1 MKHKV
6 RDRVRIRP
14 DLRTDI
20 KYGEGE
26 AVDEMYAL
34 RGQIVTINEV
44 DTEGEYYLMEEDEG
58 YFCWTDEM
66 FEDSMTNGD
75 MIRALSDEELADWLV
90 EVYENTKNYGA
101 KVNKLWVVNSK
112 TDVHHILDG
121 VKVLIIQ
128 WNIVFRISWMIMKTK
143 KRKPKTWN
151 GSTIFQKRITG

>member
-58 YFCWTDEM
+58 YFFWTDEM

-90 EVYENTKNYGA
+90 EVYENTKTFDEIY
-101 KVNKLWVVNSK
+101 KWIKELWCESE
-112 TDVHHILDG
+112 
-121 VKVLIIQ
+121 
-128 WNIVFRISWMIMKTK
+128 
-143 KRKPKTWN
+143 
-151 GSTIFQKRITG
+151 

>member
-20 KYGEGE
+20 KYGEVE
-26 AVDEMYAL
+26 AVDEMCAL

-44 DTEGEYYLMEEDEG
+44 DTEGEYYLMEEDED

-90 EVYENTKNYGA
+90 EVYENTKTFDEIY
-101 KVNKLWVVNSK
+101 KWIKEVWCESE
-112 TDVHHILDG
+112 
-121 VKVLIIQ
+121 
-128 WNIVFRISWMIMKTK
+128 
-143 KRKPKTWN
+143 
-151 GSTIFQKRITG
+151 

>member
-34 RGQIVTINEV
+34 RCQIVTINEV

-90 EVYENTKNYGA
+90 EVYENTKTFDEIY
-101 KVNKLWVVNSK
+101 KWIKELWCESE
-112 TDVHHILDG
+112 
-121 VKVLIIQ
+121 
-128 WNIVFRISWMIMKTK
+128 
-143 KRKPKTWN
+143 
-151 GSTIFQKRITG
+151 

>member
-44 DTEGEYYLMEEDEG
+44 DTEGG
-58 YFCWTDEM
+58 
-66 FEDSMTNGD
+66 
-75 MIRALSDEELADWLV
+75 ILS
-90 EVYENTKNYGA
+90 YGRRRR
-101 KVNKLWVVNSK
+101 LFL
-112 TDVHHILDG
+112 LDRRN
-121 VKVLIIQ
+121 V
-128 WNIVFRISWMIMKTK
+128 
-143 KRKPKTWN
+143 
-151 GSTIFQKRITG
+151 

>member
-44 DTEGEYYLMEEDEG
+44 DTKGEYYLMEEDEG

-90 EVYENTKNYGA
+90 EVYENTKTFDEIY
-101 KVNKLWVVNSK
+101 KWIKELWCESE
-112 TDVHHILDG
+112 
-121 VKVLIIQ
+121 
-128 WNIVFRISWMIMKTK
+128 
-143 KRKPKTWN
+143 
-151 GSTIFQKRITG
+151 

>member
-44 DTEGEYYLMEEDEG
+44 DTEGEYYLMEED
-58 YFCWTDEM
+58 
-66 FEDSMTNGD
+66 
-75 MIRALSDEELADWLV
+75 
-90 EVYENTKNYGA
+90 
-101 KVNKLWVVNSK
+101 
-112 TDVHHILDG
+112 
-121 VKVLIIQ
+121 
-128 WNIVFRISWMIMKTK
+128 
-143 KRKPKTWN
+143 
-151 GSTIFQKRITG
+151 

>member
-26 AVDEMYAL
+26 AVD
-34 RGQIVTINEV
+34 EV

-90 EVYENTKNYGA
+90 EVYENTKTFDEIY
-101 KVNKLWVVNSK
+101 KWIKELWCESE
-112 TDVHHILDG
+112 
-121 VKVLIIQ
+121 
-128 WNIVFRISWMIMKTK
+128 
-143 KRKPKTWN
+143 
-151 GSTIFQKRITG
+151 

>member
-14 DLRTDI
+14 DLRSDI

-90 EVYENTKNYGA
+90 EVYENTKTFDEIY
-101 KVNKLWVVNSK
+101 KWIKELWCESE
-112 TDVHHILDG
+112 
-121 VKVLIIQ
+121 
-128 WNIVFRISWMIMKTK
+128 
-143 KRKPKTWN
+143 
-151 GSTIFQKRITG
+151 

>member
-66 FEDSMTNGD
+66 LESSMTNGD

-90 EVYENTKNYGA
+90 EVYENTKTFDEIY
-101 KVNKLWVVNSK
+101 KWIKELWCESE
-112 TDVHHILDG
+112 
-121 VKVLIIQ
+121 
-128 WNIVFRISWMIMKTK
+128 
-143 KRKPKTWN
+143 
-151 GSTIFQKRITG
+151 